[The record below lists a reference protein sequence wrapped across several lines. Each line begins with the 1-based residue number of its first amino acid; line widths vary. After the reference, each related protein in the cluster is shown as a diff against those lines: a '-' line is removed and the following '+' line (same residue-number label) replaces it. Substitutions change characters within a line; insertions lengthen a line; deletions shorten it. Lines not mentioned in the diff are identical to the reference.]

1 MGRKDN
7 LAVGLD
13 IGTKNLKLV
22 QLRPEEGGYRLEK
35 LALQPLPFGAMS
47 QRGVMDLPKISEALR
62 LLVSSQKLKKRKVAT
77 SVAGHA
83 VIVKRLLFPNMS
95 RKELQENLAAEAK
108 KYIPEVEEVSL
119 DFHIIS
125 KGPEG
130 MEILLVAAR
139 KEMINSYIAL
149 LENARLEP
157 AIIDVDA
164 FALQN
169 AFEVNYPQELDN
181 VIALCDIGASVTSIN
196 VVRKGEC
203 LFTRDVAVGG
213 NFYTEELQKEMG
225 LGYDEA
231 ELLKFRAIEEESSK
245 VMKVINRVSR
255 LISLEIAKSL
265 DFFSAAYPDSRIQ
278 KLYLT
283 GGTTKVPGLKDVIQE
298 RTGVQVEMFNP
309 FNNLAIDVSDFSA
322 DYLREMAPFCAVAI
336 GLALRRV

>member
-1 MGRKDN
+1 MGKRDN

-35 LALQPLPFGAMS
+35 LALQPLPFGAMP
-47 QRGVMDLPKISEALR
+47 QRGTMDLPKLSEAVR
-62 LLVSSQKLKKRKVAT
+62 LLVSSQKLRKRKVAT

-83 VIVKRLLFPNMS
+83 VIVKRLLFPSMS

-125 KGPEG
+125 QGPEG

-139 KEMINSYIAL
+139 REMINSYITL

-169 AFEVNYPQELDN
+169 AFEANYPQELDN

-231 ELLKFRAIEEESSK
+231 ELLKFRALEEESPK

-265 DFFSAAYPDSRIQ
+265 DFFSVAYPDSRIH

-283 GGTTKVPGLKDVIQE
+283 GGTTKTPGLKDVIQE
-298 RTGVQVEMFNP
+298 RTGVQVEIFNP
-309 FNNLAIDVSDFSA
+309 FNNLAVNISDFSA
-322 DYLREMAPFCAVAI
+322 DYLREMAPFCAVAV